1 MNVREDLHAFA
12 VYWVESESEDDLEH
26 MVDMED
32 NRPLGGCG
40 CAHYSCVCLPA
51 FEKTGELKR
60 CKHITA
66 VIEHILE
73 NHLENKE

>member
-1 MNVREDLHAFA
+1 
-12 VYWVESESEDDLEH
+12 
-26 MVDMED
+26 MVDMDD

-40 CAHYSCVCLPA
+40 CAHYSFVCLPA
-51 FEKTGELKR
+51 FEKTGELQR
-60 CKHITA
+60 CKHISA